1 MHTTAIYASLLAL
14 LFIYLSFC
22 VIRLRRSVQVGVG
35 DGGDK
40 LLQRAIRVHGNFAE
54 YVPFALL
61 LVGIAEFNGLGAFWL
76 HFMGIA
82 LLAGRALHAY
92 GVSKPKEDL
101 RIRVAGMVLTFS
113 VLLVGA
119 IVNLVL

>member
-14 LFIYLSFC
+14 LFLYLSFC

-61 LVGIAEFNGLGAFWL
+61 LIGIAEFNGLGAIWL
-76 HFMGIA
+76 HLMGVA

-113 VLLVGA
+113 VLLLGA
-119 IVNLVL
+119 IVNLLL

>member
-1 MHTTAIYASLLAL
+1 MQVTPLYAGLLAL
-14 LFIYLSFC
+14 LFLYLSFC
-22 VIRLRRSVQVGVG
+22 VIRLRRTVLVGVG
-35 DGGDK
+35 DGGDER
-40 LLQRAIRVHGNFAE
+40 LQRAIRVHGNFAE

-61 LVGIAEFNGLGAFWL
+61 LIGMAELDGIGGVWVHILGA
-76 HFMGIA
+76 M

-101 RIRVAGMVLTFS
+101 RIRIAGMVMTFS

-119 IVNLVL
+119 IVNLFL